1 MISRRHSTFIV
12 GYSLFVIILVHGSYS
27 QTKYQTLGGG
37 GCGLGQTNCHVSE
50 SKNMVDKHKNS
61 PDDLAGSDDAK
72 KYAELSGVGEANMLK
87 GNSKCMECHGTVV
100 SGKETKEVEEGVSCE
115 SCHGPGSGYKDPH
128 SEGPKGGPGIVR
140 EGYTKSLALGL
151 KVLKDYNV
159 RAVACVRCHLT
170 TDQKILASGHPS
182 GLKFNYKSGMK
193 SVAKHWKRPLSDEDQ
208 NLKPFQDAVKARG
221 PVANV
226 PLVKPAKAVAQKEE
240 GEAAP
245 TAEPAAAP
253 ARRPPP
259 VPRTPPPDP
268 TTRPV
273 TVGPIE
279 LPPFPIITDS
289 TRIDQ
294 ALILLKKRLELLYKK
309 TGN

>member
-1 MISRRHSTFIV
+1 MNSSIHSIFSI
-12 GYSLFVIILVHGSYS
+12 GHFLFVIILVHGLSYS

-37 GCGLGQTNCHVSE
+37 GCGLGQTNCHASE
-50 SKNMVDKHKNS
+50 NKNMVDKHKNS
-61 PDDLAGSDDAK
+61 FDDLAGSDDAK

-100 SGKETKEVEEGVSCE
+100 SGKEAKEVEEGVSCE
-115 SCHGPGSGYKDPH
+115 SCHGPGSAYKDPH
-128 SEGPKGGPGIVR
+128 QEGKGGGASRPGYI
-140 EGYTKSLALGL
+140 KALQLGMRDL
-151 KVLKDYNV
+151 KKLDV
-159 RAVACVRCHLT
+159 RAAACVRCHLT

-193 SVAKHWKRPLSDEDQ
+193 SVAKHWKRPLNDDDQ
-208 NLKPFQDAVKARG
+208 NLKTFQDAVKARG

-226 PLVKPAKAVAQKEE
+226 PLVKAAKAVAQKQE
-240 GEAAP
+240 GEVAQAKEDAAVP
-245 TAEPAAAP
+245 T
-253 ARRPPP
+253 RKPPP
-259 VPRTPPPDP
+259 APRTPPSDP
-268 TTRPV
+268 MTRPV
-273 TVGPIE
+273 SVGPIE
-279 LPPFPIITDS
+279 LPPFPVITDS